1 MSLVHNGCYLTD
13 QNGCYILTA
22 NGCRILLG
30 PAFGA
35 TPDHAVKDDWI
46 EREDEEILI
55 IIMAFMETV

>member
-1 MSLVHNGCYLTD
+1 MPLANNGCYLTD
-13 QNGCYILTA
+13 ENGCFVLTA

-35 TPDHAVKDDWI
+35 SRQEIVKDDWT